1 MRTFDLKLWDFIFEF
16 FNALLA
22 HLKED
27 DKRHGD
33 TWLLRTRKGQEER
46 IFDRFDEYYQDW
58 AQKEVPIDWLAVAG
72 NAMIAWLREKH
83 PEIWPE

>member
-1 MRTFDLKLWDFIFEF
+1 MKIWDFMFEF
-16 FNALLA
+16 FAALTE

-33 TWLLRTRKGQEER
+33 TWLLRTRKGQEVR
-46 IFDRFDEYYQDW
+46 IFERYFEYFNKWHEGED
-58 AQKEVPIDWLAVAG
+58 IDWLAVAG